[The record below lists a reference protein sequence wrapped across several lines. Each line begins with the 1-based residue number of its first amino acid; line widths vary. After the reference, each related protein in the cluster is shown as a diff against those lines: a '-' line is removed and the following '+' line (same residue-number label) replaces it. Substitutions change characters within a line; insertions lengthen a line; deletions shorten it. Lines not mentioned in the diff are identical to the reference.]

1 VKTVLF
7 VCHANTCR
15 SVMAQALL
23 EKMLVERNGRARVR
37 VRSGGIGHTARDSMI
52 PSLDARLLLREDGIH
67 LTETAILS
75 TDLRRHPEVVASA
88 DLILTMTARQKLE
101 LAALPE
107 SDGRPVFTLK
117 EFVGED
123 GDIADPVGQGEDTYR
138 ACRDEIKRCL
148 ELSFDRLLGAPQRP
162 A

>member
-1 VKTVLF
+1 MKTVLI

-23 EKMLVERNGRARVR
+23 EKMLAERNGRVR
-37 VRSGGIGHTARDSMI
+37 VRSGGIGHTARDGMI

-67 LTETAILS
+67 LSETEILS
-75 TDLRRHPEVVASA
+75 TNLRQHREVVAAA
-88 DLILTMTARQKLE
+88 DLILTMTALQKRE
-101 LAALPE
+101 LRALAE
-107 SDGRPVFTLK
+107 ADGRPVFTLK

-123 GDIADPVGQGEDTYR
+123 GDIADPVGQDEDVYR

-148 ELSFDRLLGAPQRP
+148 EKSLDRLLAATPGFP
-162 A
+162 